1 MKIILASGSP
11 RRHFLL
17 NMINLPHEVIPSSV
31 NEIVNP
37 TLKPHEVAEEL
48 ALQKGSDVA
57 QSNPGKLII
66 AADTIVVLD
75 DVILGKPSDFSEAFS
90 MLSQLSG
97 RTHEVITGV
106 ALIKPDGLGYAT
118 EITVFHVSTSV
129 TFAKLTPAEI
139 KAYIQTGSPMDKAG
153 SYGIQDDFG
162 SLFVSRIDGDYFNVV
177 GLPIQKLYETL
188 KSFES
193 KAVEQII
200 QS

>member
-11 RRHFLL
+11 RRHLLL

-31 NEIVNP
+31 EEIVNP

-66 AADTIVVLD
+66 AADTIVVLENI
-75 DVILGKPSDFSEAFS
+75 ILGKPSNFGEAFS
-90 MLSQLSG
+90 MLTQLSG

-106 ALIKPDGLGYAT
+106 ALIKGNAS
-118 EITVFHVSTSV
+118 EKTVFHVSTSV

-188 KSFES
+188 KSFEP